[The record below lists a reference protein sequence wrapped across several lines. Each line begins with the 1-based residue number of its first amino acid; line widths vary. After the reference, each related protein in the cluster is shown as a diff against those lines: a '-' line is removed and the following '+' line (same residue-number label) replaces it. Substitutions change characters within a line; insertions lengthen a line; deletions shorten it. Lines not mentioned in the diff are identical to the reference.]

1 MAKNVNIGIEY
12 LILELNSWK
21 IIQNFVKFA
30 ENILTNVSKMKYF
43 LANFGG
49 QEYGIFL
56 MSNQRK

>member
-49 QEYGIFL
+49 QEYGKFL
-56 MSNQRK
+56 MSNQRN